1 MCDSPE
7 AFERH
12 AQPSLQGRFPIPKLD
27 DSDSFDSPFYP
38 KLVSLRNSIDPY
50 KYLWEVQCHLSGTCI
65 TE

>member
-27 DSDSFDSPFYP
+27 DSDSFDSPFF
-38 KLVSLRNSIDPY
+38 
-50 KYLWEVQCHLSGTCI
+50 LS
-65 TE
+65 